1 MLKTKTKYKSPP
13 EQKAQQDLY
22 YQGKHTF
29 RSQTW
34 VVEPAEFRKDRCWF
48 AAAVGSVKG
57 RKSLET
63 LVFLEHISILD

>member
-1 MLKTKTKYKSPP
+1 MLKTETKYKSPP

-22 YQGKHTF
+22 YQGKRTF

-34 VVEPAEFRKDRCWF
+34 VVEFRKDWSWF
-48 AAAVGSVKG
+48 AAAVGSDKG
-57 RKSLET
+57 RKSLGT

>member
-1 MLKTKTKYKSPP
+1 MLKTETKYKSPP

-22 YQGKHTF
+22 YQGKRTF

-34 VVEPAEFRKDRCWF
+34 VVEFRKDWRWF

-57 RKSLET
+57 RKSLGT